1 MARSRPACRTPGR
14 LHRTRRARFDAGPR
28 DARGLPGRIS
38 TDGGGSVRNTMN
50 FGVRNELRAH
60 TRRQM
65 EKKAERMDAA
75 IALVCLALVAAFAV
89 AQYLDQA
96 GAFK

>member
-1 MARSRPACRTPGR
+1 MK
-14 LHRTRRARFDAGPR
+14 
-28 DARGLPGRIS
+28 
-38 TDGGGSVRNTMN
+38 NTMN
-50 FGVRNELRAH
+50 FGIRNELRAH

-65 EKKAERMDAA
+65 EKKAERMYAA
-75 IALVCLALVAAFAV
+75 IALVCLTLIAVFAV